1 MIQNKF
7 IQLDP
12 TRVIQK
18 PSFLVPP
25 INQTAFVGSNV
36 TFETRVN
43 TESVQVWRWFVGNCS
58 GNTSSCGVESI
69 IHVSPIGQISILKRI
84 YSFSVFKFKQ
94 GALDN
99 EHSESLFLSSVMN
112 ADEGWYTCVITN
124 SANES
129 AAAVAYLHV
138 IGSDADTGLSQ
149 LAIFVGINMTVVIIL
164 VLVLI
169 ARHRVMA
176 RKKQAP
182 KYKLKKV
189 IVITHPP
196 SPSGAQRKSKTSN
209 LQQAPRVHIESRLIP
224 VTDALDVAYDYE
236 FPIDLRWEF
245 PRGELEFC
253 GTLGE
258 GAFGK
263 VLKAKVGAIN
273 SVEGFVA
280 VKMLKENH
288 CDDDATDLVCEAEVM
303 KIIGKHENIINLL
316 GCCTQDGPF
325 YLIVEYAAHGNLRDF
340 LRKHRMGGY
349 LGIEE
354 ASQDSE
360 EESLSEKDLI
370 IFAFQ
375 IARGMEYLASRF
387 CIHRDLAARNVL
399 VDEDLVLKIADFGL
413 SRDVHSTNYYR
424 KKTNGRV
431 PVRWMAPE
439 SLFDSFYDTKS
450 DV

>member
-1 MIQNKF
+1 M
-7 IQLDP
+7 
-12 TRVIQK
+12 T
-18 PSFLVPP
+18 
-25 INQTAFVGSNV
+25 
-36 TFETRVN
+36 
-43 TESVQVWRWFVGNCS
+43 
-58 GNTSSCGVESI
+58 
-69 IHVSPIGQISILKRI
+69 
-84 YSFSVFKFKQ
+84 
-94 GALDN
+94 
-99 EHSESLFLSSVMN
+99 

-124 SANES
+124 SDNES
-129 AAAVAYLHV
+129 ATAAAYLHV
-138 IGSDADTGLSQ
+138 MRTDADAGVSKLTVFV
-149 LAIFVGINMTVVIIL
+149 AINVTIVIIL
-164 VLVLI
+164 VIILI
-169 ARHRVMA
+169 AKHQLMTKR
-176 RKKQAP
+176 KQAP

-196 SPSGAQRKSKTSN
+196 SPSATLKSKTSN
-209 LQQAPRVHIESRLIP
+209 FQKAPTVHIESRLIP
-224 VTDALDVAYDYE
+224 ITDALDVGFDYE

-263 VLKAKVGAIN
+263 VLKAKVMIN

-288 CDDDATDLVCEAEVM
+288 CDEDATDLVCEAEVM

-340 LRKHRMGGY
+340 LRRHRMGGY

-354 ASQDSE
+354 ASE
-360 EESLSEKDLI
+360 EREIEESLSERDLI

-375 IARGMEYLASRF
+375 IARGMEYLSSRF

-399 VDEDLVLKIADFGL
+399 VDENLVMKIADFGL